1 MAIAAIASNVARV
14 TAKYAPQVVESAVE
28 LAKKATNGKVASLDS
43 VEKYVGNSP
52 QRLSVVTGALAR
64 AGISADDLVPA
75 DLAGTNAQLRQIRAT
90 LLATVGGMQQHYDSG
105 ADSTLNS
112 GVEGD
117 IIRKER
123 VQTALRIY
131 GNERAYF
138 LCHPNGGIPRE
149 DFAWYAALFSRR

>member
-1 MAIAAIASNVARV
+1 MAIAAIAGNVARSA
-14 TAKYAPQVVESAVE
+14 AKYAPAVVDQAVQ
-28 LAKKATNGKVASLDS
+28 LAQKATGGKVGS
-43 VEKYVGNSP
+43 VAAIEKYVGNSA

-75 DLAGTNAQLRQIRAT
+75 DMAGTNAQLAQIRKS
-90 LLATVGGMQQHYDSG
+90 LLGIVSGMRSHYDSG
-105 ADSTLNS
+105 ADSSLND

-123 VQTALRIY
+123 VQAALRIY

-138 LCHPNGGIPRE
+138 LCHPNGGIPRA
-149 DFAWYAALFSRR
+149 DFAWYAALFGRR